1 MSIHPSLTGRTRLAT
16 TGLVMNSLLLVSPA
30 FKKFKRVFS
39 HRNRMVLTF
48 LSVGSLLTAALIYY
62 GLYRFLEYVG
72 RAPMLGDTFGP
83 VLGGLLVSK
92 LLEMLFLT
100 LFFMVLFSSIIAALS
115 SFFLNEELPTLM
127 SSPLPIGMIFRS
139 RMLLMTIESSWMVIV
154 FFMPALYAFATA
166 LKASWPAYLI
176 FPLFLLCSVLL
187 PNLAGG
193 FTALSLA
200 AFFPIRQMK
209 KVFQFL
215 SILVL
220 TALIFF
226 LRSLEAEKLLNPNY
240 FKDISQ
246 YILSLELPLIS
257 YSPSSWLHQAS
268 ISLFRN
274 NTGEALKQIAPLVAL
289 TITGLLLL
297 NLFAR
302 KFYRQSWQRS
312 MEAVDNQVLGLEWL
326 RRVLVW
332 PFRWTDPV
340 FRVIANKEITTFVRD
355 PAIFSQIFMMTAIVF
370 VYGYNL
376 SILPL
381 KDIPSLYSGE
391 LNDTLVF
398 LNGPFIGFIVAS
410 IGMRFVF
417 PSISMEGRAF
427 WAVKSSPVSPR
438 KILFTKLFLY
448 LVPMMILGIILC
460 MVTNSVFKVS
470 HPILMY
476 MSYINVMLIT
486 LVITSLAIG
495 VGAVYADFS
504 ADSPLKIAGS
514 YGGFIYMLLSG
525 FYIINLLALE
535 VYPMYR
541 LFFNRF
547 YLTRGSSGIVLIA
560 LSSILLMACTAI
572 WVYLPFRKGLDT
584 IENYEPE

>member
-1 MSIHPSLTGRTRLAT
+1 
-16 TGLVMNSLLLVSPA
+16 
-30 FKKFKRVFS
+30 
-39 HRNRMVLTF
+39 
-48 LSVGSLLTAALIYY
+48 
-62 GLYRFLEYVG
+62 
-72 RAPMLGDTFGP
+72 
-83 VLGGLLVSK
+83 
-92 LLEMLFLT
+92 
-100 LFFMVLFSSIIAALS
+100 
-115 SFFLNEELPTLM
+115 
-127 SSPLPIGMIFRS
+127 
-139 RMLLMTIESSWMVIV
+139 
-154 FFMPALYAFATA
+154 MPALYAFATA
-166 LKASWPAYLI
+166 LKANLLAYLI
-176 FPLFLLCSVLL
+176 FPFFMLLAIMI

-220 TALIFF
+220 TGLIFF
-226 LRSLEAEKLLNPNY
+226 LRSLEAEKLLNPSY

-246 YILSLELPLIS
+246 YILSLQVPLIN

-268 ISLFRN
+268 MSLFRN
-274 NTGEALKQIAPLVAL
+274 NPVDALRQLAPLAIL
-289 TITGLLLL
+289 CLAGLVLL
-297 NLFAR
+297 NLFAN
-302 KFYRQSWQRS
+302 KFYRPSWQKS

-326 RRVLVW
+326 RRLLVW
-332 PFRWTDPV
+332 PFRWADPV
-340 FRVIANKEITTFVRD
+340 FRVIVNKEITNFVRD
-355 PAIFSQIFMMTAIVF
+355 PAIFSQIFMMVAIIF

-438 KILFTKLFLY
+438 KILSTKLLLY
-448 LVPMMILGIILC
+448 LIPMMLLGIVLC

-470 HPILMY
+470 HPILLY
-476 MSYINVMLIT
+476 MSYFNVILIT

-525 FYIINLLALE
+525 FYIINLLVIE
-535 VYPMYR
+535 TYPMYR
-541 LFFNRF
+541 MFFTRF
-547 YLTRGSSGIVLIA
+547 YMTRGHSGMTLVFFSLVL
-560 LSSILLMACTAI
+560 LLFSTAI
-572 WVYLPFRKGLDT
+572 WVYIPFRKGLDT

>member
-1 MSIHPSLTGRTRLAT
+1 
-16 TGLVMNSLLLVSPA
+16 MNSLSLISPA

-39 HRNRMVLTF
+39 HRNRKVLTF
-48 LSVGSLLTAALIYY
+48 LLIGSVIISFLIYY

-83 VLGGLLVSK
+83 ILGGLLVSK

-100 LFFMVLFSSIIAALS
+100 LFFMIVFSSIIAALS
-115 SFFLNEELPTLM
+115 SFYLNEELPTLM
-127 SSPLPIGMIFRS
+127 SSPLPISMIFRS
-139 RMLLMTIESSWMVIV
+139 RMLLMGIESSWMVIV

-176 FPLFLLCSVLL
+176 FPFFLLFAILL

-200 AFFPIRQMK
+200 TFFPIRQMK

-220 TALIFF
+220 TGLIFF
-226 LRSLEAEKLLNPNY
+226 LRSLEAEKLLNPSY

-246 YILSLELPLIS
+246 YILSLELPLIG

-268 ISLFRN
+268 MSLFRN
-274 NTGEALKQIAPLVAL
+274 NTFEAFKQIAPLVVL
-289 TITGLLLL
+289 SLTGLALL
-297 NLFAR
+297 NLFAA

-332 PFRWTDPV
+332 PFRLLDPV
-340 FRVIANKEITTFVRD
+340 SRVIATKEITTFVRD

-448 LVPMMILGIILC
+448 LLPMVMLGIILC

-525 FYIINLLALE
+525 FFIINLLVLE
-535 VYPMYR
+535 TYPMYR

-547 YLTRGSSGIVLIA
+547 YQARGASGIVLVSTSA
-560 LSSILLMACTAI
+560 LLLLISTAV
-572 WVYLPFRKGLDT
+572 WVYIPFKKGLDT

>member
-1 MSIHPSLTGRTRLAT
+1 
-16 TGLVMNSLLLVSPA
+16 MNSFRLISPA
-30 FKKFKRVFS
+30 LKKFKRVFS
-39 HRNRMVLTF
+39 HRSRMVLSF
-48 LSVGSLLTAALIYY
+48 LAAGSILIAFLIYY
-62 GLYRFLEYVG
+62 GLYRFLDYVG

-92 LLEMLFLT
+92 LLEMLLLT

-115 SFFLNEELPTLM
+115 SFYLNEELPTLM

-139 RMLLMTIESSWMVIV
+139 RLLLMTIESSWMVAV

-166 LKASWPAYLI
+166 LKANLAAYII
-176 FPLFLLCSVLL
+176 FPFFLLFAILL

-193 FTALSLA
+193 FIALSLA

-220 TALIFF
+220 TGLIFF
-226 LRSLEAEKLLNPNY
+226 LRSLEAEKLLNPSY

-246 YILSLELPLIS
+246 YILSLQVPLID

-268 ISLFRN
+268 MSLFRN
-274 NTGEALKQIAPLVAL
+274 ETADAMRQIAPLAL
-289 TITGLLLL
+289 LALGGLAFL
-297 NLFAR
+297 NLFAAR
-302 KFYRQSWQRS
+302 FYRQSWQRS

-326 RRVLVW
+326 RRILLW

-340 FRVIANKEITTFVRD
+340 FRVIASKEITNFVRD

-427 WAVKSSPVSPR
+427 WAVKSSPISPR
-438 KILFTKLFLY
+438 KILSTKLVLY
-448 LVPMMILGIILC
+448 LLPMMMLGIVLC

-470 HPILMY
+470 NPILMY
-476 MSYINVMLIT
+476 MSYFNVILIT

-525 FYIINLLALE
+525 FYIINLLVIE
-535 VYPMYR
+535 IYPMYR
-541 LFFNRF
+541 MFFTRF
-547 YLTRGSSGIVLIA
+547 YVARGSSGMLLVFVSLVL
-560 LSSILLMACTAI
+560 LLTSTAI
-572 WVYLPFRKGLDT
+572 WVYIPFRKGLDT

>member
-1 MSIHPSLTGRTRLAT
+1 MSVYPALTRRTRLAAA
-16 TGLVMNSLLLVSPA
+16 GLVMNSLLLVSPA
-30 FKKFKRVFS
+30 LKKFRRVFS
-39 HRNRMVLTF
+39 HRNRAVLAL
-48 LSVGSLLTAALIYY
+48 LSGGSALIAILIYY

-83 VLGGLLVSK
+83 ILGGLLVSK
-92 LLEMLFLT
+92 LLEMLFMT
-100 LFFMVLFSSIIAALS
+100 LFFMVLFSSVIAALS

-139 RMLLMTIESSWMVIV
+139 RMLLMTIESSWMVVV
-154 FFMPALYAFATA
+154 FFMPALYSFATA
-166 LKASWPAYLI
+166 LNASWPAYLL
-176 FPLFLLCSVLL
+176 FPFFMLLSVLL
-187 PNLAGG
+187 PNLVGG
-193 FTALSLA
+193 FTALALA

-215 SILVL
+215 SIIVL

-226 LRSLEAEKLLNPNY
+226 LRSLEAEKLLNPSY

-246 YILSLELPLIS
+246 YILSLEVPLIN

-268 ISLFRN
+268 IALFRN
-274 NTGEALKQIAPLVAL
+274 NTGEALIKIAPLVGI
-289 TITGLLLL
+289 TIVGLLLL

-302 KFYRQSWQRS
+302 RYYRESWQMS

-398 LNGPFIGFIVAS
+398 LNGPFIGFILAS

-438 KILFTKLFLY
+438 KILITKLILY
-448 LVPMMILGIILC
+448 LLPMTVLGIILC

-470 HPILMY
+470 HPVLMY
-476 MSYINVMLIT
+476 MSYINVLIIT
-486 LVITSLAIG
+486 VVITSLAIG

-525 FYIINLLALE
+525 FFIINLLAIE

-547 YLTRGSSGIVLIA
+547 YATRGSSGLVLITV
-560 LSSILLMACTAI
+560 SSLLLLGCTAV
-572 WVYLPFRKGLDT
+572 WTYVPFRKGLDT

>member
-1 MSIHPSLTGRTRLAT
+1 
-16 TGLVMNSLLLVSPA
+16 MNSLSLISPT
-30 FKKFKRVFS
+30 FKKFRRVFS
-39 HRNRMVLTF
+39 HRNRKILAF
-48 LSVGSLLTAALIYY
+48 LLIGSVVISFLIYY

-83 VLGGLLVSK
+83 ILGGLLVSK
-92 LLEMLFLT
+92 LLEMLFLS
-100 LFFMVLFSSIIAALS
+100 LFFMILFSSIIAALS
-115 SFFLNEELPTLM
+115 SFYLSEELPTLI
-127 SSPLPIGMIFRS
+127 SSPLPISMIFRS
-139 RMLLMTIESSWMVIV
+139 RMLLMTIESSWMVV
-154 FFMPALYAFATA
+154 AFFMPALYAFATA
-166 LKASWPAYLI
+166 LKANWPAYLI
-176 FPLFLLCSVLL
+176 FPFFLLFAILL
-187 PNLAGG
+187 PNLTGG

-200 AFFPIRQMK
+200 TFFPIRQMK

-220 TALIFF
+220 TGLIFF
-226 LRSLEAEKLLNPNY
+226 LRSLEAEKLLNPSY

-246 YILSLELPLIS
+246 YILSLEVPLIG

-268 ISLFRN
+268 MSLFRN
-274 NTGEALKQIAPLVAL
+274 NTLEAFKQIIPLVAL
-289 TITGLLLL
+289 SLTGLALL
-297 NLFAR
+297 NLFAA

-312 MEAVDNQVLGLEWL
+312 MEAADNQVLGLEWL
-326 RRVLVW
+326 RRILVW
-332 PFRWTDPV
+332 PFRLVDPV
-340 FRVIANKEITTFVRD
+340 FRVIASKEITTFVRD

-376 SILPL
+376 KILPL

-391 LNDTLVF
+391 LNDILVF

-448 LVPMMILGIILC
+448 LLPMMMLGIVLC

-476 MSYINVMLIT
+476 MSYINVILIT

-495 VGAVYADFS
+495 VGTVYADFS

-525 FYIINLLALE
+525 FFIINLVVLE

-541 LFFNRF
+541 LFFSRF
-547 YLTRGSSGIVLIA
+547 YQGRGASGVVLVSTSA
-560 LSSILLMACTAI
+560 ILLLISTVI
-572 WVYLPFRKGLDT
+572 WVYIPFKKGLDT

>member
-1 MSIHPSLTGRTRLAT
+1 
-16 TGLVMNSLLLVSPA
+16 MNSLQLVSPA
-30 FKKFKRVFS
+30 FKKFRRVFS
-39 HRNRMVLTF
+39 HRNRKVLAF
-48 LSVGSLLTAALIYY
+48 LLLGSFFTAALIYY

-83 VLGGLLVSK
+83 VLGALLVSK

-100 LFFMVLFSSIIAALS
+100 LFFMVLFSSVIAALS

-127 SSPLPIGMIFRS
+127 SSPLPIGLIFRS
-139 RMLLMTIESSWMVIV
+139 RLLLMTIESSWMVLV
-154 FFMPALYAFATA
+154 FFMPALFAFATA
-166 LKASWPAYLI
+166 LNANWPAYLI
-176 FPLFLLCSVLL
+176 FPFFLLFFVML

-193 FTALSLA
+193 FTALALA

-220 TALIFF
+220 TGLIFF
-226 LRSLEAEKLLNPNY
+226 LRSLEAEKLLNPSY

-257 YSPSSWLHQAS
+257 YSPSSWLHKAS
-268 ISLFRN
+268 MNLFHN
-274 NTGEALKQIAPLVAL
+274 NTGEALLQIAPLAICSVL
-289 TITGLLLL
+289 GIFLL
-297 NLFAR
+297 NLFAGR
-302 KFYRQSWQRS
+302 FYRQSWQLS

-326 RRVLVW
+326 RRVIVW
-332 PFRWTDPV
+332 PLRYFDPV
-340 FRVIANKEITTFVRD
+340 FRVIANKEVTTFVRD
-355 PAIFSQIFMMTAIVF
+355 PAVFSQIFMMVAIVF

-448 LVPMMILGIILC
+448 LVPMVFLGIVLC

-470 HPILMY
+470 HPILLY
-476 MSYINVMLIT
+476 LSFFNVILIT

-504 ADSPLKIAGS
+504 AESPLKIAGS

-547 YLTRGSSGIVLIA
+547 YVVRGSSGIVLIA
-560 LSSILLMACTAI
+560 ISAILLLACTAI

>member
-1 MSIHPSLTGRTRLAT
+1 
-16 TGLVMNSLLLVSPA
+16 MNSFRLVSPA

-39 HRNRMVLTF
+39 HRSRLVLGF
-48 LSVGSLLTAALIYY
+48 LSGGSVLIAFLIYY

-83 VLGGLLVSK
+83 ILGGLLVSK

-115 SFFLNEELPTLM
+115 SFYLNEELPTLM
-127 SSPLPIGMIFRS
+127 ASPLPVGMIFRS
-139 RMLLMTIESSWMVIV
+139 RMLLMTIESSWMVAV

-166 LKASWPAYLI
+166 LKANWPANLI
-176 FPLFLLCSVLL
+176 FPFFLLFAIIL

-220 TALIFF
+220 TGLIFF
-226 LRSLEAEKLLNPNY
+226 LRSLEAEKLLNPSY

-246 YILSLELPLIS
+246 YILSLQVPLID

-268 ISLFRN
+268 MSLFRN
-274 NTGEALKQIAPLVAL
+274 NTGEALWQIAPLVVLGAA
-289 TITGLLLL
+289 GLALL
-297 NLFAR
+297 NLFAAR
-302 KFYRQSWQRS
+302 FYRQSWQRS

-326 RRVLVW
+326 RKALVW
-332 PFRWTDPV
+332 PFRCADPV
-340 FRVIANKEITTFVRD
+340 FRVIVNKEITNFVRD
-355 PAIFSQIFMMTAIVF
+355 PAIFSQIFMMAAIVF

-427 WAVKSSPVSPR
+427 WAVKSSPVNPR
-438 KILFTKLFLY
+438 KILSTKLVLY
-448 LVPMMILGIILC
+448 LVPMLILGIILC

-470 HPILMY
+470 HPVLMY
-476 MSYINVMLIT
+476 MSYFNVILIT

-525 FYIINLLALE
+525 FYILNLLILE

-541 LFFNRF
+541 MFFNRF
-547 YLTRGSSGIVLIA
+547 YVARGSSGIILILISLVL
-560 LSSILLMACTAI
+560 LLTSTAI
-572 WVYLPFRKGLDT
+572 WVYIPFRKGLDT